1 MTEPTREALVEAQ
14 DMLPDDWFE
23 SHAVADAAHRRV
35 SHYIDA
41 TNAKLAERDAEIA
54 QWQNL
59 HRDNCAAYD
68 KAAAEREH
76 FRNMV
81 PTADM
86 IPRAQVEA
94 AIAKVEKV
102 LKLRAHLYGGEPLN
116 ANETA
121 IVAGISKVVLAAL
134 ADLKPAPKV
143 TLLERAW
150 ALMANTKT
158 ENGGTIWGAREFQAA
173 LDKLGLELVVKGDA
187 E

>member
-35 SHYIDA
+35 SRYIDA
-41 TNAKLAERDAEIA
+41 QNAKL
-54 QWQNL
+54 
-59 HRDNCAAYD
+59 
-68 KAAAEREH
+68 AEREH